1 MGRHI
6 QISVSKIWAPSL
18 KLFPYFIES
27 LSFNRE
33 KITSLKYACKNVQK
47 YELEDTS
54 KCKNF
59 SRMFYTLITEF
70 WKIALILNW
79 LFPLNEWKARNANW
93 NWVDFSM
100 KGTSSILNTILFMKF
115 SIELLNYYYFKY
127 LTISK
132 IVTIAIYILVQK
144 FIESKIISDSFSR
157 DFPEN

>member
-1 MGRHI
+1 
-6 QISVSKIWAPSL
+6 
-18 KLFPYFIES
+18 
-27 LSFNRE
+27 
-33 KITSLKYACKNVQK
+33 
-47 YELEDTS
+47 
-54 KCKNF
+54 
-59 SRMFYTLITEF
+59 
-70 WKIALILNW
+70 
-79 LFPLNEWKARNANW
+79 
-93 NWVDFSM
+93 M